1 MKIENR
7 FLKYVSFDTQSDEHS
22 NTAPSTKKQ
31 LQLAKFLEEEMKIIG
46 FEDVELNEFGIVYGR
61 IPGNTEEDEKGD
73 TIGFIAHMDTSPDA
87 PGHDI
92 HSQVIHDYD
101 GSVITLN
108 KEKNMVLDPEKE
120 TPLKGMIHHD
130 LVTTD
135 GTTLLGADDKAGI
148 TIIMTMAEYLHNH
161 PKFKHN
167 DIVVAFTPD
176 EEIGQGTAHF
186 DIDRFGADYAYTIDG
201 GPIDEI
207 NYENFN
213 AYKADVKVEGHSYH
227 TGSAK
232 GKMVN
237 ALTVARHFD
246 ELLGEHDRPEYTSDY
261 EGFIH
266 LHNVTGDVS
275 HTSLSYI
282 IREHD
287 ADKIKKLMS
296 RMSDAAEYLNK
307 QLGEELISIT
317 FTKQYENMKP
327 VIEKYPQVVDQVSE
341 AMLDV
346 GITPQSVPIRGG
358 TDGAMLSL
366 RGLPTPNLGTGG
378 YNYHGPYEYAS
389 LTDMKKVVE
398 LLLAIIRNNTK
409 NVL

>member
-1 MKIENR
+1 
-7 FLKYVSFDTQSDEHS
+7 
-22 NTAPSTKKQ
+22 
-31 LQLAKFLEEEMKIIG
+31 
-46 FEDVELNEFGIVYGR
+46 
-61 IPGNTEEDEKGD
+61 
-73 TIGFIAHMDTSPDA
+73 
-87 PGHDI
+87 
-92 HSQVIHDYD
+92 
-101 GSVITLN
+101 
-108 KEKNMVLDPEKE
+108 
-120 TPLKGMIHHD
+120 
-130 LVTTD
+130 
-135 GTTLLGADDKAGI
+135 
-148 TIIMTMAEYLHNH
+148 MTMAEYLHNH
-161 PKFKHN
+161 PKFMHN

-186 DIDRFGADYAYTIDG
+186 DLERFGADYAYTIDG

-207 NYENFN
+207 NFENFN
-213 AYKADVKVEGHSYH
+213 AYKAEVEVEGHSYH

-237 ALTVARHFD
+237 AITVARHFD
-246 ELLGEHDRPEYTSDY
+246 ELLGEHDRPEYTEGY

-266 LHNVTGDVS
+266 LGNIAGDVS

-282 IREHD
+282 VREHD
-287 ADKIKKLMS
+287 AEKIKRLLD
-296 RMSDAAEYLNK
+296 RMSDAAAYLNK
-307 QLGEELISIT
+307 QLGEELIHVT

-327 VIEKYPQVVDQVSE
+327 VIEKYPQIVDQVSE

-346 GITPQSVPIRGG
+346 GITPRSIPIRGG
-358 TDGAMLSL
+358 TDGALLSL

-409 NVL
+409 NIL